1 MADERDGRTSS
12 FGQDPLLDLLTRAV
26 LLLCCLPI
34 APALLGG
41 FALAQWLRRRDER
54 LLALTSLVS
63 IMGGAVLALLFHP
76 TAAVLALAEQVA
88 YQVHHAW
95 QWARLLQA
103 LVPLWAMSLLLLPS
117 CGLLLLLFRPI
128 PIEERALAHMRHE
141 EARLGRV
148 RTRAK
153 KHVRRGT
160 PDEQEG
166 QGVLGAWVDGDL
178 GWRKKQWL
186 VFPTRELGQ
195 HGVIIGASGTGK
207 TETLLRLAVLAAKT
221 LGWQVIYID
230 AKGDVPTAIRVVAA
244 MRQAGV
250 ARVKCFPA
258 EFYNGWV
265 GDTDALLNRL
275 LAIEDYSES
284 AYYRAIA
291 ENLVSLALEAG
302 PGLPTNSAEFLRRL
316 RMGSLLHY
324 YKEVK
329 GTPEEVSYLEGL
341 PKRDL
346 AGVYSRY
353 RATFQKLRGKLDGSW
368 SYDDVDAAYILLD
381 GLALR
386 ELASGLGR
394 YLIEDFAHYSG
405 LRKAQGRRVLFI
417 FDELSAVDA
426 DTTNLFE
433 RVRSKGV
440 SIFVSGQ
447 SYEGLAYKGLL
458 PKANRL
464 ISAATTILL
473 HQTSDPVEMLRRAG
487 TRKVPE
493 TGYHFENDEE
503 ATGRGVVRI
512 RDELRVA
519 PDHVRQLETGEIYVI
534 AHGQAALVQVAQI
547 QVDAASL
554 AEANRYIVSLGQGTA
569 DAAPAS
575 PLATPSGQEPVPGR
589 SQEVEQG
596 GLPATSSTREA
607 IAPEVENDPDRI
619 E

>member
-207 TETLLRLAVLAAKT
+207 TETLLRLAVLAE
-221 LGWQVIYID
+221 D
-230 AKGDVPTAIRVVAA
+230 AR
-244 MRQAGV
+244 
-250 ARVKCFPA
+250 
-258 EFYNGWV
+258 
-265 GDTDALLNRL
+265 
-275 LAIEDYSES
+275 
-284 AYYRAIA
+284 
-291 ENLVSLALEAG
+291 
-302 PGLPTNSAEFLRRL
+302 
-316 RMGSLLHY
+316 
-324 YKEVK
+324 
-329 GTPEEVSYLEGL
+329 
-341 PKRDL
+341 L
-346 AGVYSRY
+346 AGDLHR
-353 RATFQKLRGKLDGSW
+353 RERGCADR
-368 SYDDVDAAYILLD
+368 DPFC
-381 GLALR
+381 
-386 ELASGLGR
+386 GR
-394 YLIEDFAHYSG
+394 YAAGGCRAREVFS
-405 LRKAQGRRVLFI
+405 RRVLQW
-417 FDELSAVDA
+417 LGGGH
-426 DTTNLFE
+426 
-433 RVRSKGV
+433 RRPP
-440 SIFVSGQ
+440 Q
-447 SYEGLAYKGLL
+447 SPAGHRGLQRKRLL
-458 PKANRL
+458 PR
-464 ISAATTILL
+464 
-473 HQTSDPVEMLRRAG
+473 DRRESRVPGAG
-487 TRKVPE
+487 GG
-493 TGYHFENDEE
+493 TGVADEQ
-503 ATGRGVVRI
+503 RGVF
-512 RDELRVA
+512 A
-519 PDHVRQLETGEIYVI
+519 TA
-534 AHGQAALVQVAQI
+534 AHGF
-547 QVDAASL
+547 
-554 AEANRYIVSLGQGTA
+554 
-569 DAAPAS
+569 AP
-575 PLATPSGQEPVPGR
+575 PL
-589 SQEVEQG
+589 
-596 GLPATSSTREA
+596 L
-607 IAPEVENDPDRI
+607 
-619 E
+619 